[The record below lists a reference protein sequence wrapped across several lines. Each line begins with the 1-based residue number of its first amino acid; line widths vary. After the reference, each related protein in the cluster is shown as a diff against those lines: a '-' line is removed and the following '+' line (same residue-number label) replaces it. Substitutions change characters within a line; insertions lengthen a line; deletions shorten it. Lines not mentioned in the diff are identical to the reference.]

1 VNLFIAYIFVI
12 FGRFNVVIV
21 VAVVAAAAAVFQ
33 KE

>member
-1 VNLFIAYIFVI
+1 VNLFIACIFVI
-12 FGRFNVVIV
+12 FGRFKVVIV